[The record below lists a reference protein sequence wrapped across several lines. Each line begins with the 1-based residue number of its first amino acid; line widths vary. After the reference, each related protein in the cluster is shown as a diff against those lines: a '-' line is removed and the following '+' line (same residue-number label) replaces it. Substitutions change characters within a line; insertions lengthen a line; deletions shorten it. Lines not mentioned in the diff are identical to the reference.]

1 MSSRPIATVLLRDE
15 ARAQAL
21 ARLLDHEGVDTK
33 VTTST
38 DQFYDLL
45 NREGADLVLV
55 EHRLRGF
62 LTGLEILE
70 RLYDDLLRPPQMLIA
85 DLNPDED
92 QRAKRLGIDAVA
104 ETQTPLDELA
114 QMAVNVVTHSRNAYL
129 PVSAEARQLVQN
141 ADCIRPLPQ
150 LLVRMCSYL
159 NEESASLES
168 LARDIAVD
176 PKATAELLKLAN
188 SSALGRAYRT
198 TDVQS
203 AVKYLGV
210 RQTASLI
217 ISAGMLRAQSGLLAK
232 LPESVRTW
240 YNGRSVLIASTAAAF
255 ANSPET
261 ISPETAY
268 ILGLLQDIGCLVMA
282 YAFPERYTQHLQR
295 VRQVGHLRLECVE
308 QNDFGFTHADV
319 SAALL
324 LKWDLPVS
332 LATMVLDHHHPER
345 LAGRSSLHQAFVR
358 VMLIGEAAANLA
370 ENRSTHRYLSL
381 HQQFLTYDRE
391 QLPLCQTALKDG
403 INRTLESSRIFKVP
417 VPDEQILL
425 QLATKMQTF
434 SNSPLKDAAAAQ
446 LLRPP
451 RLTSERPR
459 DAEPEAAD
467 AQAADVAGAHAAGP
481 KAMGAAPL
489 QQDEPPKILVVEDD
503 PMVINVIS
511 LLLRRYGMLVQKA
524 ETISEARSM
533 APGCAAIVCDVH
545 LADESSVELVQR
557 LRREGFAGA
566 IIMISGDRTRGT
578 VEECIQAGIDDYL
591 AKPFSSAALRA
602 KLQQHSPELRARI
615 DWAPAMDER
624 LIGSSH

>member
-1 MSSRPIATVLLRDE
+1 MSSRPIAAVLLRDE
-15 ARAQAL
+15 ARALAL
-21 ARLLDHEGVDTK
+21 VRYLDSEGIETK
-33 VTTST
+33 VTCST

-70 RLYDDLLRPPQMLIA
+70 RLYDDLLRPPTMLIA
-85 DLNPDED
+85 DLNPQED
-92 QRAKRLGIDAVA
+92 RRAKRLGIDAVVEA
-104 ETQTPLDELA
+104 QTPLDELA
-114 QMAVNVVTHSRNAYL
+114 QTALNVVTHSRNAYL
-129 PVSAEARQLVQN
+129 PVSLEARQLVQN

-150 LLVRMCSYL
+150 LLLRMCSYL
-159 NEESASLES
+159 NEETDSLDS

-232 LPESVRTW
+232 LPASVRTW

-255 ANSPET
+255 ANSPES

-268 ILGLLQDIGCLVMA
+268 ILGLLQDIGCLVLA
-282 YAFPERYTQHLQR
+282 YAYPERYMQHLER
-295 VRQVGHLRLECVE
+295 LRQVGHLRLECVE

-324 LKWDLPVS
+324 LKWELPVS
-332 LATMVLDHHHPER
+332 LATLVLDHHRPER
-345 LAGRSSLHQAFVR
+345 LAGRSMLHQAFVR
-358 VMLIGEAAANLA
+358 VMQIGEAVANLA
-370 ENRSTHRYLSL
+370 DNRSTHRYLSL
-381 HQQFLTYDRE
+381 HQHFLAYDRE
-391 QLPLCQTALKDG
+391 QLPLCQAALKDG
-403 INRTLESSRIFKVP
+403 INRTLDSSRIFKVS

-425 QLATKMQTF
+425 RLAAKMQIF
-434 SNSPLKDAAAAQ
+434 SSSPLKGAAAERAEQSAQ
-446 LLRPP
+446 LSTPGP
-451 RLTSERPR
+451 TGGSH
-459 DAEPEAAD
+459 EAVTD
-467 AQAADVAGAHAAGP
+467 DAADVA
-481 KAMGAAPL
+481 PL
-489 QQDEPPKILVVEDD
+489 GEDEPPKVLVVEDD
-503 PMVINVIS
+503 AMVINVIS
-511 LLLRRYGMLVQKA
+511 LLLSRCGVQVQQA
-524 ETISEARSM
+524 ASVSEARSM
-533 APGCAAIVCDVH
+533 APQCAAILCDVH
-545 LADESSVELVQR
+545 LDGENGVELVQG
-557 LRREGFAGA
+557 LRQQGFAGA

-591 AKPFSSAALRA
+591 AKPFSTAALRA
-602 KLQQHSPELRARI
+602 KLQQHSPELRARLAHAQ
-615 DWAPAMDER
+615 APDDR
-624 LIGSSH
+624 LIGTPQ